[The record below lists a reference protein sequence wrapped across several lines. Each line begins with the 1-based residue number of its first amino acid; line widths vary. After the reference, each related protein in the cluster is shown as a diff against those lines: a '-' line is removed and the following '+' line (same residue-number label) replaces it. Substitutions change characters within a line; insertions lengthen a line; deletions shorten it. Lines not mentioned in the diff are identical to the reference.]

1 MPLSASEFQKA
12 EIGQVSWEVLNGF
25 GSCNSNNSNFPLS
38 ILVVDVSL
46 SIMSFHFLLCVVTII
61 IRSERL
67 AKPKG
72 KRLIMD
78 SFMSETESVP
88 LPITSQEVK
97 LVL

>member
-1 MPLSASEFQKA
+1 VRKA
-12 EIGQVSWEVLNGF
+12 EVLINGF
-25 GSCNSNNSNFPLS
+25 GKNSNFPLS

-46 SIMSFHFLLCVVTII
+46 SIMSFHFLLLCCYNNSIYL
-61 IRSERL
+61 SQRL

-78 SFMSETESVP
+78 SFMSETESAP